1 MQGKGL
7 MSKINAIYIEK
18 MWGYKDVHLQFNES
32 INFLIGVNGS
42 GKTTIINIVS
52 NALSVDV
59 GQLLTM
65 PFSELAILFTKGE
78 MIRVEKTSK
87 TNVNF
92 SINYKEDFFRF
103 DLEHDEY
110 NYVMDQRID
119 EARAIIS
126 KFSTIDFLPLS
137 RTGRKEYEHDPFS
150 DSPSD
155 PVNNKLDIIKNE
167 LISRFSRQSKVY
179 NRIASNFQ
187 RDIFNKLLEVPD
199 EDDLRLFNDLSN
211 LDREEAS
218 LREISNFMSPQKE
231 GSSNKRLDN
240 YFQKLRGVMNSI
252 EMKKSNISVTD
263 LGIMFNAWRTSS
275 LIADY
280 ENLKKKKDDIFRSQN
295 EFFEVFKLFFPKEKE
310 IILSSQNQLVMKTK
324 TGHVSLNE
332 LSSGEKQMIILLGQI
347 YLSESKPILY
357 IADEPEISLHVKW
370 QDKIVDALITINPNA
385 QFLLATHSPDVIGR
399 RREFALKV

>member
-1 MQGKGL
+1 
-7 MSKINAIYIEK
+7 MSKITDIFIEK
-18 MWGYKDVHLQFNES
+18 MWGYKNVHLELHES

-42 GKTTIINIVS
+42 GKTTIINIIS

-59 GQLLTM
+59 GQLLAM

-87 TNVNF
+87 TNVSFFINF
-92 SINYKEDFFRF
+92 KDEIFTFSFED
-103 DLEHDEY
+103 DEY
-110 NYVMDQRID
+110 NYAMEQKVD
-119 EARAIIS
+119 EAKSIIS
-126 KFSTIDFLPLS
+126 KFSMIDFLPLS
-137 RTGRKEYEHDPFS
+137 RAGRKEYEHDPFS
-150 DSPSD
+150 DSLSD

-167 LISRFSRQSKVY
+167 LVNRFSRQSKIY

-187 RDIFNKLLEVPD
+187 RDIFNKLLEVPGED
-199 EDDLRLFNDLSN
+199 ELKFYNNYSN
-211 LDREEAS
+211 LDKEEAS

-231 GSSNKRLDN
+231 GVTNKRLEN
-240 YFQKLRGVMNSI
+240 YFHKLRGVMSSFERKEHNF
-252 EMKKSNISVTD
+252 SVTD

-280 ENLKKKKDDIFRSQN
+280 ESLKKKKDDIFRSQN

-310 IILSSQNQLVMKTK
+310 IILSSQNQLVMKAK
-324 TGHVSLNE
+324 NGHVSLNE

-357 IADEPEISLHVKW
+357 IADEPEVSLHVKW
-370 QDKIVDALITINPNA
+370 QDKIVDALLTINPNA

-399 RREFALKV
+399 RRDFALKV

>member
-1 MQGKGL
+1 
-7 MSKINAIYIEK
+7 MSKIDAIFIEK
-18 MWGYKDVHLQFNES
+18 MWGYKNVHLQLNES

-42 GKTTIINIVS
+42 GKTTIINIIS

-59 GQLLTM
+59 GQLLAM

-87 TNVNF
+87 TNVKF
-92 SINYKEDFFRF
+92 SINYEGDVFTFNLED
-103 DLEHDEY
+103 DEY

-119 EARAIIS
+119 EAKSMIS
-126 KFSTIDFLPLS
+126 KFSSIDFLPLS
-137 RTGRKEYEHDPFS
+137 RTRRREYEHDPFS

-167 LISRFSRQSKVY
+167 LVGRFSRHSKIY
-179 NRIASNFQ
+179 NKIASNFQ
-187 RDIFNKLLEVPD
+187 RDIFNKLLEVPGID
-199 EDDLRLFNDLSN
+199 ELKFFNDYSN

-231 GSSNKRLDN
+231 GSSNKRLEN
-240 YFQKLRGVMNSI
+240 YFQKLRGVMSSI
-252 EMKKSNISVTD
+252 ERKENNLSVSD

-280 ENLKKKKDDIFRSQN
+280 ENLKKKKDDIFRTQN
-295 EFFEVFKLFFPKEKE
+295 EFFEVFKLFFPKDKE
-310 IILSSQNQLVMKTK
+310 IILSSQNQLVMKAK
-324 TGHVSLNE
+324 NGHISLNE

-399 RREFALKV
+399 RRDFALKV

>member
-1 MQGKGL
+1 
-7 MSKINAIYIEK
+7 MSRIKAIYIEK
-18 MWGYKDVHLQFNES
+18 MWGYKNVHLELNES
-32 INFLIGVNGS
+32 VNFLIGVNGS
-42 GKTTIINIVS
+42 GKTTIINIIS

-59 GQLLTM
+59 NQLLLM
-65 PFSELAILFTKGE
+65 PFNELAILFTNGE

-92 SINYKEDFFRF
+92 FINFKDNVFTFNLED
-103 DLEHDEY
+103 DEY
-110 NYVMDQRID
+110 NYAMDQKID

-126 KFSTIDFLPLS
+126 KFSMIDFLPLS

-167 LISRFSRQSKVY
+167 LVNRFSRQSKIY

-187 RDIFNKLLEVPD
+187 RDIFNKLLEVPGED
-199 EDDLRLFNDLSN
+199 ELKLFNNYSN
-211 LDREEAS
+211 LDKEEAS

-231 GSSNKRLDN
+231 GVTNKRLEN
-240 YFQKLRGVMNSI
+240 YFHKLRGVMSSFERKEHNF
-252 EMKKSNISVTD
+252 SVTD

-280 ENLKKKKDDIFRSQN
+280 ESLKRKKDDIFRSQN
-295 EFFEVFKLFFPKEKE
+295 EFFEVFKLFFSKEKE

-324 TGHVSLNE
+324 SGHISLNE

-347 YLSESKPILY
+347 YLSDSKPILY
-357 IADEPEISLHVKW
+357 IADEPEVSLHVKW
-370 QDKIVDALITINPNA
+370 QDKIVDALLTINPGA

-399 RREFALKV
+399 RRDFVLKV

>member
-1 MQGKGL
+1 
-7 MSKINAIYIEK
+7 MSKISAIFIEK
-18 MWGYKDVHLQFNES
+18 MWGYKNVHLELNES

-42 GKTTIINIVS
+42 GKTTIINIIS

-59 GQLLTM
+59 GQLLAM
-65 PFSELAILFTKGE
+65 PFSELAILFTEGE

-87 TNVNF
+87 TNVSFFINF
-92 SINYKEDFFRF
+92 KDDVFTFNLED
-103 DLEHDEY
+103 DEY
-110 NYVMDQRID
+110 NFAMDQKID
-119 EARAIIS
+119 EAKSIIS
-126 KFSTIDFLPLS
+126 KFSLIDFLPLS

-167 LISRFSRQSKVY
+167 LVNRFSRQSKIY
-179 NRIASNFQ
+179 NKIASNFQ
-187 RDIFNKLLEVPD
+187 RDIFNKLLEVPGED
-199 EDDLRLFNDLSN
+199 ELNFYNNYSN
-211 LDREEAS
+211 LDKDEAS

-231 GSSNKRLDN
+231 GVTNKRLEN
-240 YFQKLRGVMNSI
+240 YFHKLRGVMSSFERKDHNF
-252 EMKKSNISVTD
+252 SVTD

-280 ENLKKKKDDIFRSQN
+280 ESLKKKKDDIFRSQN

-310 IILSSQNQLVMKTK
+310 IILSNQNDLVMKTSN
-324 TGHVSLNE
+324 GHINLNE

-347 YLSESKPILY
+347 YLSENKPILY
-357 IADEPEISLHVKW
+357 IADEPEVSLHVKW
-370 QDKIVDALITINPNA
+370 QDKIVDALLTINPRA

-399 RREFALKV
+399 RRDFALKV

>member
-1 MQGKGL
+1 
-7 MSKINAIYIEK
+7 
-18 MWGYKDVHLQFNES
+18 
-32 INFLIGVNGS
+32 
-42 GKTTIINIVS
+42 IINIIS

-59 GQLLTM
+59 GQLLAM
-65 PFSELAILFTKGE
+65 PFSELAILFTEGE

-92 SINYKEDFFRF
+92 FINFKDSIFSFNLED
-103 DLEHDEY
+103 DEY
-110 NYVMDQRID
+110 NFAMDQRVE
-119 EARAIIS
+119 EAKSIIA
-126 KFSTIDFLPLS
+126 KFSMIDFLPLS

-167 LISRFSRQSKVY
+167 LVNRFSRQSKVY

-187 RDIFNKLLEVPD
+187 RDIFNKLLEVPGED
-199 EDDLRLFNDLSN
+199 ELKLFNNYSN
-211 LDREEAS
+211 LDKEEAS

-231 GSSNKRLDN
+231 GVTNKRLEN
-240 YFQKLRGVMNSI
+240 YFHKLRGVMSSF
-252 EMKKSNISVTD
+252 ERKEHDFSVTD

-280 ENLKKKKDDIFRSQN
+280 ESLKRKKDDIFRSQN
-295 EFFEVFKLFFPKEKE
+295 EFFEVFKLFFPKDKE
-310 IILSSQNQLVMKTK
+310 IILSSQNQLVMKAK
-324 TGHVSLNE
+324 DGHISLNE

-347 YLSESKPILY
+347 YLSERKPILY
-357 IADEPEISLHVKW
+357 IADEPEVSLHVKW
-370 QDKIVDALITINPNA
+370 QDKIVDALLTINPKA

-399 RREFALKV
+399 RRDFALKV